1 MTKMENRKP
10 KLTEFLKRMLLSDHV
25 ILGVILI
32 NTVIIYMQESG
43 ISHPAIMAVDMIC
56 TLIFVAEMIIKQ
68 REYGFKAYWK
78 DGWNR
83 MDGILV
89 IISLPSLVT
98 PFLDVA
104 AYDFSILMTIRLLR
118 AMRAF
123 RMFHF
128 FPKIAQ
134 IGAGLKRALRS
145 SGVIMLAFLLLL
157 FIFGMINCGLY
168 SHIAPQYFDT
178 PINAIYSVF
187 RVFTVEGWYE
197 IPDAIMTATTPLIGR
212 LTRLYF
218 CVLLG
223 AFGLLGMSFI
233 NSVFVDAM
241 MSDNNDDLKYQLDGI
256 ERKLEEIEKEL
267 KKKS

>member
-1 MTKMENRKP
+1 MKNRMEAIGNYC
-10 KLTEFLKRMLLSDHV
+10 KRMLLSDRF
-25 ILGVILI
+25 ILGVILL
-32 NTVIIYMQESG
+32 NTVVIYLQESG
-43 ISHPAIMAVDMIC
+43 VAHPFIFALDMIC
-56 TLIFVAEMIIKQ
+56 TLIFVAEMVVKH
-68 REYGFKAYWK
+68 RTYGAKEYWQ

-89 IISLPSLVT
+89 IISLPSLIT
-98 PFLDVA
+98 PFMDVA
-104 AYDFSILMTIRLLR
+104 AYDFSVLLTIRLLR
-118 AMRAF
+118 ALRAF

-128 FPKIAQ
+128 FPRIAQ

-168 SHIAPQYFDT
+168 SEVAPQYFDT

-197 IPDAIMTATTPLIGR
+197 IPDAIMDATSPFIGS
-212 LTRLYF
+212 LSRLYF
-218 CVLLG
+218 CFLLG
-223 AFGLLGMSFI
+223 AFGLLGMSFV

-241 MSDNNDDLKYQLDGI
+241 MEDNHDDIKYQLDSI
-256 ERKLEEIEKEL
+256 ARKLEEMEKKL
-267 KKKS
+267 DNK